1 MCIRASIKPPRSL
14 KLKVQVA
21 VFNQE
26 KALAGTFS
34 VIIHYNLKL
43 REGSL
48 AALMC
53 TRLSGGGPA
62 PVPQTPRTGFS
73 RLIGGE
79 N

>member
-1 MCIRASIKPPRSL
+1 MKFEVKTASHRFQPGEGPSRGL
-14 KLKVQVA
+14 LRDY
-21 VFNQE
+21 
-26 KALAGTFS
+26 AL
-34 VIIHYNLKL
+34 YNFRL

>member
-1 MCIRASIKPPRSL
+1 MKFEVKSASRRFQPGEGPS
-14 KLKVQVA
+14 
-21 VFNQE
+21 
-26 KALAGTFS
+26 
-34 VIIHYNLKL
+34 IHYNSKL

-53 TRLSGGGPA
+53 TRLSGVGPA